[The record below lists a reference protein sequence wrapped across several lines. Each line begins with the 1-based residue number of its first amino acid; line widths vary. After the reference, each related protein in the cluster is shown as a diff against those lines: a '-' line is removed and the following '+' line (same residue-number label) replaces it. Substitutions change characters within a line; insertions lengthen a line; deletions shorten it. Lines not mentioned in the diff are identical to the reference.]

1 MQWVID
7 RIEDG
12 VAVLENTETG
22 EESERPKKELP
33 KGVKEG
39 QVLTDDGVAGGSLRI
54 DKEET
59 AARAARMRERFE
71 RLKGGGVG

>member
-33 KGVKEG
+33 KGAKEG

-59 AARAARMRERFE
+59 AARSARIRERFE
-71 RLKGGGVG
+71 RLKGGGVS